1 MSIDSINADI
11 TTTRNE
17 KGLVSLTKALK
28 FSSKQVRNK
37 WCKQLLYKLFIIHNE
52 FDNAKCNVCLENLK
66 VNEDNNLV
74 LTNVFQSS
82 TTDTKLA
89 TDTKFKAPELLNCNN
104 GSKAGDVWAA
114 GICIYYVINLSF
126 PWQVADEKDENFY
139 RWKFEGRFSSTVD
152 STFVRVL
159 TQMLCVEP
167 NTRASIKEVLKTL
180 NSETNETVLGNFQ

>member
-11 TTTRNE
+11 STTKND

-114 GICIYYVINLSF
+114 GICIYYVINSSF
-126 PWQVADEKDENFY
+126 PWQVGDEKDENF
-139 RWKFEGRFSSTVD
+139 
-152 STFVRVL
+152 
-159 TQMLCVEP
+159 
-167 NTRASIKEVLKTL
+167 
-180 NSETNETVLGNFQ
+180 